1 VEGFFV
7 VMVMLGIP
15 TILGWMYRTNLA
27 HQRYMKV
34 LQLKAEMNARLLD
47 KIGNEPG
54 VLDVLKGEGQQKMF
68 EVTLPES
75 GRVPAAYSRM
85 LTAAQA
91 GIVLLSGGAGF
102 LYIRQFMN
110 DHPGDQMGMLVFG
123 TMGVSLGIGTLL
135 SAVAAFV
142 AARAWQN
149 GQEA

>member
-1 VEGFFV
+1 MEGFFV
-7 VMVMLGIP
+7 VAVMLGIP
-15 TILGWMYRTNLA
+15 SILGWMYRTNLA

-54 VLDVLKGEGQQKMF
+54 VLDVLKGDGQQKMF
-68 EVTLPES
+68 EVTLPEI
-75 GRVPAAYSRM
+75 GRTAAPYARV
-85 LTAAQA
+85 LTAAQI
-91 GIVLLSGGAGF
+91 GIVLLCGGLGF

-110 DHPGDQMGMLVFG
+110 HTGEQEGMLVFG
-123 TMGVSLGIGTLL
+123 TMGVSVGLGALL
-135 SAVAAFV
+135 SAIAAFV